1 MKNISNSFVIKK
13 KNTGAFF
20 NDYNLKGYTKLFN
33 NIKDIKNTPLK
44 DISCGCNGKKVSVN
58 IAEISRELLS
68 KILKLYTPTK
78 ISSYKINTGNIEKS
92 IKLLNKAYEDIDK
105 NMSEWWENENII
117 FISSLINR
125 RIDILNL
132 NKENKID
139 KKLKEIIFTLIS
151 KEFNLNLDIK
161 AAQSTII
168 QHLQDIPEVVKAIDE
183 LGIANDSHS
192 KYETYCLIAE
202 YIYNILSENKVNFS
216 KIKDAVKEIA
226 QRNLVTPKDKLAS
239 PYSTRTLIFL

>member
-20 NDYNLKGYTKLFN
+20 NDYNLKGYMKLFN

-78 ISSYKINTGNIEKS
+78 ISSYKINTENREKS
-92 IKLLNKAYEDIDK
+92 IKLLNKAYGKIDGYI
-105 NMSEWWENENII
+105 SDWWENEIKI
-117 FISSLINR
+117 FPSSRINR
-125 RIDILNL
+125 EIDNL
-132 NKENKID
+132 YHDEKFIMNKETKKI
-139 KKLKEIIFTLIS
+139 LFFLIS
-151 KEFNLNLDIK
+151 KKFNLDLDNN

-183 LGIANDSHS
+183 LGIANDSYS

-202 YIYNILSENKVNFS
+202 YIYNILSENKVDFS

-226 QRNLVTPKDKLAS
+226 ERNLVTPEDKLAS

>member
-1 MKNISNSFVIKK
+1 MI
-13 KNTGAFF
+13 NTLNKVQNKVQNKGAVF
-20 NDYNLKGYTKLFN
+20 NDHNFKGYTKLLN

-78 ISSYKINTGNIEKS
+78 ISSYKINTENREKS
-92 IKLLNKAYEDIDK
+92 IKLLNKAYGKIDGYI
-105 NMSEWWENENII
+105 SDWWENEIKI
-117 FISSLINR
+117 FPSSRINR
-125 RIDILNL
+125 EIDNL
-132 NKENKID
+132 YHDEKFIMNKETKKI
-139 KKLKEIIFTLIS
+139 LFFLIS
-151 KEFNLNLDIK
+151 KKFNLDLDNN

-202 YIYNILSENKVNFS
+202 YIYNILSENKVDFS

-226 QRNLVTPKDKLAS
+226 ERNLVTPEDKLAS